1 MNGILSASVARLN
14 DRNQGELKTRGIYT
28 MKNNTA
34 MKKTITTPTITTSMS
49 KPMSNQKGLTMISW
63 IVVIVFLLFQAVI
76 AMNVI
81 PVYITDSSVKKI
93 MEALPNDV
101 KARDTSTQGLKVMV
115 AKRLSMNSVYSIKP
129 EHIKVKKGR
138 GENIVTIEYE
148 PRGKLVGNLEYIVSF
163 KHEARIKTR

>member
-1 MNGILSASVARLN
+1 MSGILNALAIQLN
-14 DRNQGELKTRGIYT
+14 NRNQRELNHTGIHI
-28 MKNNTA
+28 MKNNRV
-34 MKKTITTPTITTSMS
+34 MKKSITTSM
-49 KPMSNQKGLTMISW
+49 NTQKGLTMISW
-63 IVVIVFLLFQAVI
+63 IVVIVFLLFQGVI
-76 AMNVI
+76 AMNVL

-93 MEALPNDV
+93 VGDLPNDA
-101 KARDTSTQGLKVMV
+101 KAREVSASGLKTLV
-115 AKRLSMNSVYSIKP
+115 AKRLSMNSVYTIKP